1 MTVSELIIDYH
12 KQVLMTAS
20 ETLLAALSEP
30 GDKSSDINTSLVKEV
45 VTKGISMSYDSS
57 ASHLL
62 RELEKREPIV
72 LRNIT
77 VNQARRDRVERS
89 LRAVE
94 ERQSKKAE
102 YIRKLKSLRKFVP
115 DKIRES
121 LD

>member
-1 MTVSELIIDYH
+1 MTVSDLIIDYH

-20 ETLLAALSEP
+20 ETLLGALSEP

-62 RELEKREPIV
+62 RELEKREPIIV
-72 LRNIT
+72 RNIT

-102 YIRKLKSLRKFVP
+102 YIRKLKSLRKSVP

-121 LD
+121 LI